1 MKANNKVSM
10 LIYATNEE
18 RDRIKEAAAK
28 MNLSASKFML
38 ECIMEQ
44 VTSIEELTKRNDKND

>member
-1 MKANNKVSM
+1 MKLNNKVSM
-10 LIYATNEE
+10 LIYATEEE
-18 RDRIKEAAAK
+18 RDRIKKAATK

-44 VTSIEELTKRNDKND
+44 VNSIEEIIEKEDKND

>member
-1 MKANNKVSM
+1 MKANNQSLNGLYM
-10 LIYATNEE
+10 QQTQE

-44 VTSIEELTKRNDKND
+44 VASIEETNKKER

>member
-1 MKANNKVSM
+1 M